1 MTKEERDIIIRAVK
15 DNPDKKYEQIG
26 AELALA
32 A

>member
-1 MTKEERDIIIRAVK
+1 MTKEERDIIRAVK
-15 DNPDKKYEQIG
+15 DNPDKKYEQIA